1 MSQPP
6 RPDSWQAPDGWQPQ
20 WPGWSQPGYQQGYP
34 TAPNQPGGYPSPHPA
49 GGYSQTGTYQPSGA
63 YPVQPPAQPA
73 RQFRPVQTLGI
84 WAMVLAAIYTGFFA
98 ISALFSPVA
107 AAEYKW
113 ALDVGRLE
121 ETLTT
126 YDVFALVAL
135 LFLLPAAVVGIV
147 WLWRARQN
155 TFVFDPQARHER
167 GDVWV
172 ILGWIVPIVSFWF
185 PFQVVRDVVR
195 NSVRRPLGPVLGVW
209 WVTWLIALSAGNL
222 ADQQVDTVFS
232 TTSVEGLTAMPFLA
246 ILAAIG
252 NIVSVIF
259 WSRIILTVSREQHA
273 RAAQRTQPTW

>member
-73 RQFRPVQTLGI
+73 RRFRPVQTLGI

-172 ILGWIVPIVSFWF
+172 ILGWIVRSSPSGFRSRSFAMWSGTPSAGPSARSSASGGSRGSSPSAPETWPIS
-185 PFQVVRDVVR
+185 RSTR
-195 NSVRRPLGPVLGVW
+195 SSVRPASRDSRRCLPRDPGRDRQHRFGDLLV
-209 WVTWLIALSAGNL
+209 
-222 ADQQVDTVFS
+222 ADHPHC
-232 TTSVEGLTAMPFLA
+232 EP
-246 ILAAIG
+246 
-252 NIVSVIF
+252 
-259 WSRIILTVSREQHA
+259 
-273 RAAQRTQPTW
+273 

>member
-147 WLWRARQN
+147 WLWRARR
-155 TFVFDPQARHER
+155 TH
-167 GDVWV
+167 
-172 ILGWIVPIVSFWF
+172 S
-185 PFQVVRDVVR
+185 
-195 NSVRRPLGPVLGVW
+195 SSTRRPA
-209 WVTWLIALSAGNL
+209 TSAVMCG
-222 ADQQVDTVFS
+222 
-232 TTSVEGLTAMPFLA
+232 
-246 ILAAIG
+246 
-252 NIVSVIF
+252 
-259 WSRIILTVSREQHA
+259 
-273 RAAQRTQPTW
+273 